1 MLKRKILTIGALVL
15 SLVAVEISAN
25 LLDKH
30 ISGSSGSSWFEAGCA
45 SDETQT
51 GGANCA
57 RVLASRFSYFP
68 PKPEDPEVRD
78 RVPRVPAAFLGLVYY
93 TILVVW
99 FIGIGTPS
107 WNRRWLFALAGIFV
121 AFGLIGSGY
130 FTYIMFTELEDWC
143 PWCLASHGLN
153 VLIAVL
159 LFLLRP
165 KRPPNHQGA
174 NASDLRNT
182 TPQALAVAPHPT
194 GRLILITSVAMLLGC
209 YGQMYRLGT
218 KTWRQN
224 AETLKNQNQQY
235 EAALKRIMADT
246 TKLVRN
252 WELAEEKQIP
262 IRADDPI
269 RTHAR
274 PGQFTW
280 DVVVFSDFECPS
292 CRRTAKRL
300 EEEIQPLFAGRLRV
314 IYKHYPLHT
323 DCNASTKSNMH
334 PHACAAAAMA
344 EAARLLGGNE
354 GFWKAHDF
362 LFANQHILKRG
373 KMSSQAVAE
382 QLGFEVGEFQKAM
395 QDEAAARRVWE
406 DVNAGA
412 ACPIRATP
420 SVYIKGKHVDNLANK
435 DMDFWAAMANRFWY
449 EAKEPRP
456 PASRPKDPSTRSG
469 AGPKKPLMP

>member
-1 MLKRKILTIGALVL
+1 MLKTKILTLVAIVI
-15 SLVAVEISAN
+15 SLAAVEITAN

-30 ISGSSGSSWFEAGCA
+30 ISGSSGSSWFEAGC
-45 SDETQT
+45 SSNETQP

-57 RVLASRFSYFP
+57 KVLASRYSYFP
-68 PKPEDPEVRD
+68 PKPEDPDARD

-93 TILVVW
+93 TILAVW

-107 WNRRWLFALAGIFV
+107 WDRRWLLALIGIFV
-121 AFGLIGSGY
+121 AFGLIASAY
-130 FTYIMFTELEDWC
+130 FTYIMFTELEEWC

-153 VLIAVL
+153 VVMAVL

-165 KRPPNHQGA
+165 KRPASRQGA
-174 NASDLRNT
+174 EASEQRDMNASPL
-182 TPQALAVAPHPT
+182 PPPHPT
-194 GRLILITSVAMLLGC
+194 RRLILITSAAMLLGC

-224 AETLKNQNQQY
+224 AETLKNQNKQY
-235 EAALKRIMADT
+235 EAALQRLMADT

-252 WELAEEKQIP
+252 WELAEEQQFP
-262 IRADDPI
+262 IRPDETI

-280 DVVVFSDFECPS
+280 DVVVFSDFECPA

-300 EEEIQPLFAGRLRV
+300 EEQVQPLFDGRLRV
-314 IYKHYPLHT
+314 MYKHYPLNT
-323 DCNASTKSNMH
+323 DCNASTHSNMH
-334 PHACAAAAMA
+334 RHACTAAAMA

-354 GFWKAHDF
+354 AFWRAHDF
-362 LFANQHILKRG
+362 LFANQHTLKRG
-373 KMSSQAVAE
+373 KMTAQAVAE
-382 QLGFEVGEFQKAM
+382 QLGFDLDEFRKAM

-406 DVNAGA
+406 DVNAGV

-456 PASRPKDPSTRSG
+456 PASRPQDLSMPSGKD
-469 AGPKKPLMP
+469 AQKPPTP